1 MLRIIMFALT
11 VWWTLIGFISF
22 TTSFLQGEIFWA
34 IVALVSCGGLAFM
47 TYSASGYEG
56 REDDDDLSQLKFD

>member
-1 MLRIIMFALT
+1 MLRITMYALT
-11 VWWTLIGFISF
+11 VLWIVVGLISF
-22 TTSFLQGEIFWA
+22 ITSLFQGEIFWA
-34 IVALVSCGGLAFM
+34 FVALISCGGLAWM